1 MFTMMNLER
10 IVVGIQGLGISET
23 AYQNA
28 LAYAKERKQGRA
40 NNSKSKEADLIIKHA
55 DIRRTLMNMK
65 SLIEGQR
72 SCAFWVS
79 QLIDVSLNHP
89 DKKVKDSAT
98 DLVSLMTPV
107 IKSFF
112 TDIGME
118 ITNDAIQ
125 VFGGYG
131 YTKDQGI
138 EQLFRDN
145 RITPI
150 YEGTNSVQAVDLVYR
165 KILNNKIFDKYILQ
179 INEEIKGFMEN
190 KKLSLFVQKFQK
202 YLELLNNFTMWLGE
216 KNKVSKDDVS
226 SACNDYLKVLGYLA
240 LAHSWLKVLKI
251 SYEKLDKNKDFY
263 QDKINTATYYF
274 DKILPRVQSH
284 YISAI
289 SGSKTMMKTNFN

>member
-1 MFTMMNLER
+1 
-10 IVVGIQGLGISET
+10 
-23 AYQNA
+23 
-28 LAYAKERKQGRA
+28 
-40 NNSKSKEADLIIKHA
+40 
-55 DIRRTLMNMK
+55 
-65 SLIEGQR
+65 
-72 SCAFWVS
+72 
-79 QLIDVSLNHP
+79 
-89 DKKVKDSAT
+89 
-98 DLVSLMTPV
+98 MTPV

-118 ITNDAIQ
+118 VTNDAIQ

-179 INEEIKGFMEN
+179 INEEIKGCMEN

-226 SACNDYLKVLGYLA
+226 SACNDYLKVLATL
-240 LAHSWLKVLKI
+240 LWLI
-251 SYEKLDKNKDFY
+251 
-263 QDKINTATYYF
+263 
-274 DKILPRVQSH
+274 H
-284 YISAI
+284 
-289 SGSKTMMKTNFN
+289 G